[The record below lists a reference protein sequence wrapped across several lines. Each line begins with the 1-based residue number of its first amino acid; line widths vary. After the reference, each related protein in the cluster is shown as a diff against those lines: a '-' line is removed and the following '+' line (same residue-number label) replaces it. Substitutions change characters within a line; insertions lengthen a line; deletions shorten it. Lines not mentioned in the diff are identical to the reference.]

1 MSELQYTGA
10 SIFIAACGIFQCGI
24 WNLLAAAGELLA
36 VVCEISQPGIE
47 PGPPALGVLAT
58 GPPEKSLSL

>member
-10 SIFIAACGIFQCGI
+10 SIFIMACGIFQCGL

-36 VVCEISQPGIE
+36 VVCEI
-47 PGPPALGVLAT
+47 
-58 GPPEKSLSL
+58 